1 MEHIN
6 TILPPEM
13 LTSVFEQLEI
23 DELKNAKLVCKLWRN
38 LIRYYL
44 KFQSKS
50 LKQLVRNF
58 CYLTVHYF
66 SRY

>member
-44 KFQSKS
+44 KFQSKF
-50 LKQLVRNF
+50 L
-58 CYLTVHYF
+58 
-66 SRY
+66 